1 VKIIWNPDGMIGNTI
16 SAITA
21 QDSDSNYPDDN
32 LLDEN
37 VGLIWKSA
45 VAPGGGPYPNKTLS
59 FSCVSVVGMT
69 TAIAIFGITGATSVS
84 IAASYTISGQ
94 TTSLATQTFNMHP
107 SAAVYY
113 DRIWA
118 EYAPVYIEGAPT
130 SVTFD
135 FVVTLTGYYQF
146 SAADVVGGA
155 VITFPDPQYGLTQ
168 SRIDKSIKQELAG
181 GGYYIHD
188 ALKPRTMNLSWV
200 MGRDTDFDELDS
212 LYNIRGSK
220 PLAMLI
226 SEALENDMKWC
237 GYFHMT
243 DAPTATHD
251 MPSFSAVSLSIREA
265 C

>member
-1 VKIIWNPDGMIGNTI
+1 MKIIWNPDGMIGNTI
-16 SAITA
+16 ASVTA
-21 QDSDSNYPDDN
+21 SSELTEYPAEN

-37 VGLIWKSA
+37 VGLRWETERA
-45 VAPGGGPYPNKTLS
+45 TGGTPNQTLT
-59 FSCVSVVGMT
+59 FSCASVIGIS
-69 TAIAIFGITGATSVS
+69 TAIAIFGIDGASSVS
-84 IAASYTISGQ
+84 VAASYTISGV
-94 TTSLATQTFNMHP
+94 TTNLTSQSFNLHP

-118 EYAPVYIEGAPT
+118 EYDSVNVEGTPT

-135 FVVTLTGYYQF
+135 FVVTF
-146 SAADVVGGA
+146 SGGAAYRASDVVGGA
-155 VITFPDPQYGLTQ
+155 VITFPDPQYGLSQ

-188 ALKPRTMNLSWV
+188 ANKPRTMNLSWV
-200 MGRDTDFDELDS
+200 MNRDTDFDELDS

>member
-1 VKIIWNPDGMIGNTI
+1 MKIIWNPENLIGNAVT
-16 SAITA
+16 SVTA
-21 QDSDSNYPDDN
+21 QDSDTNYPDEN

-37 VGLIWKSA
+37 VGLVWKSA

-59 FSCVSVVGMT
+59 FSCPHISGT
-69 TAIAIFGITGATSVS
+69 GLAIAVFGIQGATSVKVS
-84 IAASYTISGQ
+84 ASYYDTVGGI
-94 TTSLATQTFNMHP
+94 TATVNLADQTFNMHP
-107 SAAVYY
+107 YPAVWY
-113 DRIWA
+113 DRVWA
-118 EYAPVYIEGAPT
+118 EYENIVLGADEI
-130 SVTFD
+130 D
-135 FVVTLTGYYQF
+135 FVVTLTGDYQF
-146 SAADVVGGA
+146 TVAEVVGGTP
-155 VITFPDPQYGLTQ
+155 ISFPDPQYGLSQ
-168 SRIDKSIKQELAG
+168 SRIDKSIKQELSG

-188 ALKPRTMNLSWV
+188 ANKPRTMNLSWV
-200 MGRDTDFDELDS
+200 MNRDTDFDELDS